1 MAMQLSKGERF
12 NISKEAP
19 GLKKM
24 AIALGWQV
32 TEAGQSYEI
41 DVSAFMLGADGKI
54 PNDKYFIFY
63 NNLQSCDG
71 SVLQSIPDKNNR
83 GQEKKTIYGIILEK
97 INPEI
102 EEITFAVTI
111 HEADKIKANFSE
123 IKNAFI
129 KITNLDT
136 GSELVRYELKENF
149 SRESAVEFG
158 RLYKKNG
165 QWRFQAVG
173 EGYQAG
179 LQSLV
184 DKYYSGNSNNISP
197 MSSELTA
204 GTAADDLQLPAW
216 DLEVDSEPEAEH
228 SRQTRRVQPSR
239 INNQVNNNS
248 RSRKIPAALLA
259 GLGVLVLGTS
269 VGTIAF
275 MRSGNETLKQAKIL
289 AVETQNAGK
298 ATDVNLL
305 RSFDKRLKE
314 TIANLEKIPNFPG
327 FGYQQARADL
337 LKLRPSLVPVQQN
350 LQAAESLATAQKL
363 AMEAAVVVQKPPH
376 PIEVWQQSQSK
387 WQQAIALL
395 EAIDSR
401 TPVYNLAQN
410 KLSNYRANHAVISQR
425 VAISQKAANFSN
437 QGSLKVQKGDVPGAI
452 ANFTQALTLNPN
464 IPQAY
469 LGLGIATSKQG
480 NKQQAIYNY
489 ERALQFN
496 PNLAEAYFGRAQAY
510 YELGNKQQAIG
521 DYEQAIR
528 VNPNYALAYLERGAI
543 RCMLGTKS
551 PAVSDFQ
558 QAGELFLKQG
568 DGNNYKLAQSFINDC
583 QEPSAESAIC
593 DYRRNIDSFGRP
605 CGRSVNVPIII
616 RRKSPTATSNSES
629 TDVKSNSSVE
639 KILPAYSDS
648 SSTRTRSRRR
658 SKR

>member
-1 MAMQLSKGERF
+1 MQLSKGERF

-24 AIALGWQV
+24 AIGLGWQV

-41 DVSAFMLGADGKI
+41 DASAFMLGADGKT
-54 PNDKYFIFY
+54 PNDKYVIFY

-71 SVLQSIPDKNNR
+71 SVLQSIPEKNKRSQDN
-83 GQEKKTIYGIILEK
+83 KTIYGIILEK

-102 EEITFAVTI
+102 EEITFVVTI
-111 HEADKIKANFSE
+111 HEAEKINANFSN

-129 KITNLDT
+129 KISNLAT
-136 GSELVRYELKENF
+136 KSELVRYELKENF
-149 SRESAVEFG
+149 SRETAVEFG
-158 RLYKKNG
+158 RLYRKNG
-165 QWRFQAVG
+165 EWRFQAVG
-173 EGYQAG
+173 QGYQAG
-179 LQSLV
+179 LQSFV
-184 DKYYSGNSNNISP
+184 DQYYSGNSNNNAPISN
-197 MSSELTA
+197 ELAA
-204 GTAADDLQLPAW
+204 GTTADDLQLPAW
-216 DLEVDSEPEAEH
+216 ELEAEAEAEP
-228 SRQTRRVQPSR
+228 SGETGTRRRSP
-239 INNQVNNNS
+239 INNQVNS
-248 RSRKIPAALLA
+248 GSRKIPLAIAAS
-259 GLGVLVLGTS
+259 LGVLVLGT
-269 VGTIAF
+269 GAGAIAL
-275 MRSGNETLKQAKIL
+275 MRSGNETQKQAKIL
-289 AVETQNAGK
+289 PVETQNAGK
-298 ATDVNLL
+298 TTDVNLL

-410 KLSNYRANHAVISQR
+410 KLSNYRANSAVISQR
-425 VAISQKAANFSN
+425 VAIAQKAANFSN

-452 ANFTQALTLNPN
+452 ANFTQALVLNPN

-469 LGLGIATSKQG
+469 LGLGIATSIQG

-489 ERALQFN
+489 DRALQFN
-496 PNLAEAYFGRAQAY
+496 PNLAEAYFGRGQAY
-510 YELGNKQQAIG
+510 YELGNKQKAIG

-528 VNPNYALAYLERGAI
+528 VNPNYGLAYLERGAV

-551 PAVSDFQ
+551 QAVSDFQ
-558 QAGELFLKQG
+558 QAGELFSKQG
-568 DGNNYKLAQSFINDC
+568 DGKNYQLAQSFINDC
-583 QEPSAESAIC
+583 QEPIAEAAIC
-593 DYRRNIDSFGRP
+593 DYRRKIDSFGRP
-605 CGRSVNVPIII
+605 CGRTLNGQIII
-616 RRKSPTATSNSES
+616 RRKSATATSNSQS

-639 KILPAYSDS
+639 KISPANSDS
-648 SSTRTRSRRR
+648 SSTITRSRRR

>member
-1 MAMQLSKGERF
+1 MQLSKGERF

-19 GLKKM
+19 GLKKI

-41 DVSAFMLGADGKI
+41 DVSAFMLSADGKL

-83 GQEKKTIYGIILEK
+83 GQEKKTIYGVILEK
-97 INPEI
+97 INAEI

-111 HEADKIKANFSE
+111 HEADKIKANFSN
-123 IKNAFI
+123 IKKSFI

-149 SRESAVEFG
+149 SRETAVEFG
-158 RLYKKNG
+158 RLYRKNG
-165 QWRFQAVG
+165 EWRFQAVG

-184 DKYYSGNSNNISP
+184 DKYDSGNSNNIAPISR
-197 MSSELTA
+197 ELTA
-204 GTAADDLQLPAW
+204 ETAADDLQLPAW
-216 DLEVDSEPEAEH
+216 ELEVEPEPEAEQ

-239 INNQVNNNS
+239 INNQVNNS

-259 GLGVLVLGTS
+259 SLGVLMLGAGAGMS
-269 VGTIAF
+269 AF
-275 MRSGNETLKQAKIL
+275 MRSGNETLKQAQIL

-298 ATDVNLL
+298 VTDVNLL
-305 RSFDKRLKE
+305 RSFEKRLKE
-314 TIANLEKIPNFPG
+314 TIANLDKIPNFPG

-337 LKLRPSLVPVQQN
+337 LKLRPSLVPVAQN
-350 LQAAESLATAQKL
+350 LQAAESLEKAQQL

-376 PIEVWQQSQSK
+376 PMEVWHQSQSK

-410 KLSNYRANHAVISQR
+410 KLSNYRANRAVISQR
-425 VAISQKAANFSN
+425 VAIAQKAANFSN

-452 ANFTQALTLNPN
+452 ANFTQALALNPN

-469 LGLGIATSKQG
+469 LGLGIATGQQG

-489 ERALQFN
+489 DRALQFN
-496 PNLAEAYFGRAQAY
+496 PNLAEAYFGRGQAY
-510 YELGNKQQAIG
+510 YELGNKQKAIG

-528 VNPNYALAYLERGAI
+528 VNPNYGLAYLERGAI

-551 PAVSDFQ
+551 QAVADFN
-558 QAGELFLKQG
+558 QAGELFSKQG
-568 DGNNYKLAQSFINDC
+568 DGKNYQLAQSFINDC
-583 QEPSAESAIC
+583 QEPIAEAAIC
-593 DYRRNIDSFGRP
+593 DYRRKIDSFGRP
-605 CGRSVNVPIII
+605 CGRALNVPIII
-616 RRKSPTATSNSES
+616 RRKSAIDASNSDS
-629 TDVKSNSSVE
+629 TNIKSNSSVE
-639 KILPAYSDS
+639 KISPANSDS

-658 SKR
+658 SRR

>member
-1 MAMQLSKGERF
+1 MEMQLSKGERF

-24 AIALGWQV
+24 AIGLGWQV

-41 DVSAFMLGADGKI
+41 DVSAFMLGADGKT
-54 PNDKYFIFY
+54 PNDKYVIFY
-63 NNLQSCDG
+63 NNPQSCDG
-71 SVLQSIPDKNNR
+71 SVLQSIPEKNKRSQDN
-83 GQEKKTIYGIILEK
+83 KTVYGIILEK

-102 EEITFAVTI
+102 EEITFVVTI
-111 HEADKIKANFSE
+111 HEAEKINANFTN

-129 KITNLDT
+129 KISNLNT
-136 GSELVRYELKENF
+136 KSELVRYELKENF
-149 SRESAVEFG
+149 SRETAVEFG

-165 QWRFQAVG
+165 EWRFQAVG
-173 EGYQAG
+173 QGYQAG
-179 LQSLV
+179 LQSFV
-184 DKYYSGNSNNISP
+184 DKYDSGNSNNIAP
-197 MSSELTA
+197 ITNELAA
-204 GTAADDLQLPAW
+204 GTADDLQLPAW
-216 DLEVDSEPEAEH
+216 ELEVESEAEP
-228 SRQTRRVQPSR
+228 SGETGTRRRSP
-239 INNQVNNNS
+239 INNQVNS
-248 RSRKIPAALLA
+248 GSRKIPLAIAAS
-259 GLGVLVLGTS
+259 LGVLVLGT
-269 VGTIAF
+269 GAGAIAL
-275 MRSGNETLKQAKIL
+275 MRSANETLKQAKIL
-289 AVETQNAGK
+289 AVETQNAVQ

-305 RSFDKRLKE
+305 RSFDRRLKE

-387 WQQAIALL
+387 WQQAIAVL

-410 KLSNYRANHAVISQR
+410 KLSNYRANRAVISQR
-425 VAISQKAANFSN
+425 VAIAQKAAIFSN

-452 ANFTQALTLNPN
+452 ANFTQALVLNPN

-489 ERALQFN
+489 DRALQFN
-496 PNLAEAYFGRAQAY
+496 PNLAEAYFGRGQAY
-510 YELGNKQQAIG
+510 YELGNKQKAIG

-528 VNPNYALAYLERGAI
+528 VNPNYGLAYLERGAI

-551 PAVSDFQ
+551 QAVSDFQ
-558 QAGELFLKQG
+558 QAGELFSKQG
-568 DGNNYKLAQSFINDC
+568 DGKNYQLAQNFINDC
-583 QEPSAESAIC
+583 QEPIAEAAIC

-605 CGRSVNVPIII
+605 CGRSLNVPIII
-616 RRKSPTATSNSES
+616 RRKSATATSNSES
-629 TDVKSNSSVE
+629 VE
-639 KILPAYSDS
+639 KISPANSDS

>member
-1 MAMQLSKGERF
+1 
-12 NISKEAP
+12 
-19 GLKKM
+19 M
-24 AIALGWQV
+24 AIGLGWQV

-41 DVSAFMLGADGKI
+41 DSSAFMLGADGKT
-54 PNDKYFIFY
+54 PNDKYVIFY
-63 NNLQSCDG
+63 NNPQSCDG
-71 SVLQSIPDKNNR
+71 SVLQSIPEKNKRSQDN
-83 GQEKKTIYGIILEK
+83 KCIYGVILEK

-102 EEITFAVTI
+102 EEITFVVTI
-111 HEADKIKANFSE
+111 HEAEKIKANFSN

-129 KITNLDT
+129 KISNLAT
-136 GSELVRYELKENF
+136 KSELVRYELKENF
-149 SRESAVEFG
+149 TQETAVEFG
-158 RLYKKNG
+158 RLYRKNG
-165 QWRFQAVG
+165 EWRFQAVG
-173 EGYQAG
+173 QGYQAG
-179 LQSLV
+179 LQSFV
-184 DKYYSGNSNNISP
+184 DKYYSGNSNNNAPISN
-197 MSSELTA
+197 ELAA
-204 GTAADDLQLPAW
+204 GTTADDLQLPAW
-216 DLEVDSEPEAEH
+216 ELEAEAEAEP
-228 SRQTRRVQPSR
+228 SGETGIRRRSP
-239 INNQVNNNS
+239 INNQVNS
-248 RSRKIPAALLA
+248 GSRKIPLAIAAS
-259 GLGVLVLGTS
+259 LGVLVLGT
-269 VGTIAF
+269 GAAAIAL

-298 ATDVNLL
+298 TTDVNLL

-410 KLSNYRANHAVISQR
+410 KLSNYRANRAVISQR
-425 VAISQKAANFSN
+425 VAIAQKAANFSN

-452 ANFTQALTLNPN
+452 ANFTQALVLNPN

-469 LGLGIATSKQG
+469 LGLGIATSIQG

-489 ERALQFN
+489 DRALQFN
-496 PNLAEAYFGRAQAY
+496 PNLAEAYFGRGQAY
-510 YELGNKQQAIG
+510 YELGNKQKAIG

-528 VNPNYALAYLERGAI
+528 VNPNYGLAYLERGAI

-551 PAVSDFQ
+551 QAVSDFQ
-558 QAGELFLKQG
+558 QAGELFSKQG
-568 DGNNYKLAQSFINDC
+568 DGKNYQLAQSFINDC
-583 QEPSAESAIC
+583 QEPIAEAAIC
-593 DYRRNIDSFGRP
+593 DYRRKIDSFGRP
-605 CGRSVNVPIII
+605 CGRTLNGQIII
-616 RRKSPTATSNSES
+616 RRKSATATSNSES
-629 TDVKSNSSVE
+629 TDIKSNSSVE
-639 KILPAYSDS
+639 KISPANSDS
-648 SSTRTRSRRR
+648 SSTITRSRRR

>member
-1 MAMQLSKGERF
+1 MQLSKGERF
-12 NISKEAP
+12 NLSKDAP

-41 DVSAFMLGADGKI
+41 DVSAFMLGADGKL

-83 GQEKKTIYGIILEK
+83 GQENKSIYGVILEK

-111 HEADKIKANFSE
+111 HEADKIKANFSN

-149 SRESAVEFG
+149 SRETAVEFG

-173 EGYQAG
+173 QGYEAG
-179 LQSLV
+179 LQSFV
-184 DKYYSGNSNNISP
+184 DKYHSGNSNNIAPISR
-197 MSSELTA
+197 ELTA

-216 DLEVDSEPEAEH
+216 DLEVDSEPEAEQ

-275 MRSGNETLKQAKIL
+275 MRSANETLNQAKIL
-289 AVETQNAGK
+289 ALDTQNAGK

-305 RSFDKRLKE
+305 RSLDKRLKE

-337 LKLRPSLVPVQQN
+337 LQLRPILVPIAQN
-350 LQAAESLATAQKL
+350 LQAAESLATAQNL

-376 PIEVWQQSQSK
+376 PMEVWQQSQSK

-425 VAISQKAANFSN
+425 VAIAQKAANFSN

-452 ANFTQALTLNPN
+452 ANFTQALALNPN

-469 LGLGIATSKQG
+469 LGLGIATGQQG

-489 ERALQFN
+489 DRALQFN
-496 PNLAEAYFGRAQAY
+496 PNLAEAYFGRGQAY
-510 YELGNKQQAIG
+510 YELGNKQKAIG
-521 DYEQAIR
+521 DYEEAIR
-528 VNPNYALAYLERGAI
+528 VNPNYGLAYLERGAI

-551 PAVSDFQ
+551 PAVADFQ

-568 DGNNYKLAQSFINDC
+568 DGKNYQLAQSFINDC
-583 QEPSAESAIC
+583 QEPSAEAAIC

-616 RRKSPTATSNSES
+616 RRKSATATSNSES
-629 TDVKSNSSVE
+629 TAVKSNSSVE
-639 KILPAYSDS
+639 KISPAYSDS

>member
-24 AIALGWQV
+24 AIGLGWQV

-41 DVSAFMLGADGKI
+41 DVSAFMLGADGKT
-54 PNDKYFIFY
+54 PNDKYVIFY

-71 SVLQSIPDKNNR
+71 SVLQSIPADKNRRSQDN
-83 GQEKKTIYGIILEK
+83 KTIYGVILEK

-102 EEITFAVTI
+102 EEVTFVVTI
-111 HEADKIKANFSE
+111 QEAEKINANFSN
-123 IKNAFI
+123 IKNVFI
-129 KITNLDT
+129 KISNLDT
-136 GSELVRYELKENF
+136 KSELVRYELKENF

-165 QWRFQAVG
+165 EWRFQAVG
-173 EGYQAG
+173 QGYQAG
-179 LQSLV
+179 LQSFV
-184 DKYYSGNSNNISP
+184 DKYYSGNSNNIAP
-197 MSSELTA
+197 ITNELAAAT
-204 GTAADDLQLPAW
+204 ADDLQLPAW
-216 DLEVDSEPEAEH
+216 ELEVESEPE
-228 SRQTRRVQPSR
+228 PSGETSSVR
-239 INNQVNNNS
+239 SPINNQVNWG
-248 RSRKIPAALLA
+248 SRKIPVAIAAS
-259 GLGVLVLGTS
+259 LGVLVLGT
-269 VGTIAF
+269 GAGAIAL

-289 AVETQNAGK
+289 TVETQNAGK

-305 RSFDKRLKE
+305 RSYDKRLKE

-363 AMEAAVVVQKPPH
+363 AVEAAVVVQKPPH

-395 EAIDSR
+395 EALDSR

-410 KLSNYRANHAVISQR
+410 KLSNYRANRAVISQR
-425 VAISQKAANFSN
+425 VAIAQKAANFSN

-452 ANFTQALTLNPN
+452 ANFTQALVLNPN

-489 ERALQFN
+489 DRALQFN
-496 PNLAEAYFGRAQAY
+496 PNLAEAYFGRGQAY
-510 YELGNKQQAIG
+510 YELGNKQKAIG

-528 VNPNYALAYLERGAI
+528 VNPNYGLAYLERGAI

-551 PAVSDFQ
+551 QAVSDFQ

-583 QEPSAESAIC
+583 QEPIAEAAIC

-605 CGRSVNVPIII
+605 CGRSLNVPIII
-616 RRKSPTATSNSES
+616 RRKSATATSNSES
-629 TDVKSNSSVE
+629 TDVKSSSSVE
-639 KILPAYSDS
+639 KLSPANSDS

>member
-1 MAMQLSKGERF
+1 MQLSKGERF

-24 AIALGWQV
+24 AIALGWEV

-41 DVSAFMLGADGKI
+41 DASAFMLGADGKT
-54 PNDKYFIFY
+54 PNDKYVIFY

-71 SVLQSIPDKNNR
+71 SVLQSIPEKNRRSQDN
-83 GQEKKTIYGIILEK
+83 KCIYGVILEK

-102 EEITFAVTI
+102 EEVNFAVTI
-111 HEADKIKANFSE
+111 HEAEKINANFSN

-129 KITNLDT
+129 KISNLDT
-136 GSELVRYELKENF
+136 KSELVRYELKEKF
-149 SRESAVEFG
+149 SRETAVEFG

-165 QWRFQAVG
+165 EWRFQAVG
-173 EGYQAG
+173 QGYQAG
-179 LQSLV
+179 LQSFV
-184 DKYYSGNSNNISP
+184 DKYYSGNTNNIAP
-197 MSSELTA
+197 ITKELA
-204 GTAADDLQLPAW
+204 AATAADDLQLPAW
-216 DLEVDSEPEAEH
+216 ELEVEPEAEPPGETG
-228 SRQTRRVQPSR
+228 SRRRSP
-239 INNQVNNNS
+239 INNQVNS
-248 RSRKIPAALLA
+248 GSRKIPLAIAAS
-259 GLGVLVLGTS
+259 LGVLVLGT
-269 VGTIAF
+269 GAGAIAL

-289 AVETQNAGK
+289 AVETQNAVQ

-350 LQAAESLATAQKL
+350 LQAAESLATAQNL
-363 AMEAAVVVQKPPH
+363 AVEAAVVVQKPPH

-401 TPVYNLAQN
+401 TPIYNLAQN
-410 KLSNYRANHAVISQR
+410 KLSNYRANRAVISQR
-425 VAISQKAANFSN
+425 VALAQKAANFSN

-452 ANFTQALTLNPN
+452 ANFTQALVLNPN

-480 NKQQAIYNY
+480 KKQQAIYNY
-489 ERALQFN
+489 DRALQFN

-510 YELGNKQQAIG
+510 YELGNKQKAIG

-528 VNPNYALAYLERGAI
+528 VNPNYGLAYLERGAI

-551 PAVSDFQ
+551 QAVSDFQ

-568 DGNNYKLAQSFINDC
+568 DGNNYQLAQSFINDC
-583 QEPSAESAIC
+583 QEPIAEAAIC

-605 CGRSVNVPIII
+605 CGRSLNVPIIT
-616 RRKSPTATSNSES
+616 RRKSATATSNSES
-629 TDVKSNSSVE
+629 VE
-639 KILPAYSDS
+639 KISPANSDS

-658 SKR
+658 SRR

>member
-1 MAMQLSKGERF
+1 MQLSKGERF

-24 AIALGWQV
+24 AIGLGWQV

-41 DVSAFMLGADGKI
+41 DVSAFMLGADGKT
-54 PNDKYFIFY
+54 PNDKYVIFY

-71 SVLQSIPDKNNR
+71 SVLQSIPADKNRRSQDN
-83 GQEKKTIYGIILEK
+83 KTIYGVILEK

-102 EEITFAVTI
+102 EEVTFVVTI
-111 HEADKIKANFSE
+111 QEAEKINANFSN
-123 IKNAFI
+123 IKNVFI
-129 KITNLDT
+129 KISNLDT
-136 GSELVRYELKENF
+136 KSELVRYELKENF

-165 QWRFQAVG
+165 EWRFQAVG
-173 EGYQAG
+173 QGYQAG
-179 LQSLV
+179 LQSFV
-184 DKYYSGNSNNISP
+184 DKYYSGNSNNIAP
-197 MSSELTA
+197 ITNELAAAT
-204 GTAADDLQLPAW
+204 ADDLQLPAW
-216 DLEVDSEPEAEH
+216 ELEVESEPE
-228 SRQTRRVQPSR
+228 PSGETSSVR
-239 INNQVNNNS
+239 SPINNQVNWG
-248 RSRKIPAALLA
+248 SRKIPVAIAAS
-259 GLGVLVLGTS
+259 LGVLVLGT
-269 VGTIAF
+269 GAGAIAL

-289 AVETQNAGK
+289 TVETQNAGK

-305 RSFDKRLKE
+305 RSYDKRLKE

-363 AMEAAVVVQKPPH
+363 AVEAAVVVQKPPH

-395 EAIDSR
+395 EALDSR

-410 KLSNYRANHAVISQR
+410 KLSNYRANRAVISQR
-425 VAISQKAANFSN
+425 VAIAQKAANFSN

-452 ANFTQALTLNPN
+452 ANFTQALVLNPN

-489 ERALQFN
+489 DRALQFN
-496 PNLAEAYFGRAQAY
+496 PNLAEAYFGRGQAY
-510 YELGNKQQAIG
+510 YELGNKQKAIG

-528 VNPNYALAYLERGAI
+528 VNPNYGLAYLERGAI

-551 PAVSDFQ
+551 QAVSDFQ

-583 QEPSAESAIC
+583 QEPIAEAAIC

-605 CGRSVNVPIII
+605 CGRSLNVPIII
-616 RRKSPTATSNSES
+616 RRKSATATSNSES
-629 TDVKSNSSVE
+629 TDVKSSSSVE
-639 KILPAYSDS
+639 KLSPANSDS

>member
-1 MAMQLSKGERF
+1 MQLSKGERF
-12 NISKEAP
+12 NLSKEAP
-19 GLKKM
+19 GLKKI

-41 DVSAFMLGADGKI
+41 DVSAFMLSADGKL

-83 GQEKKTIYGIILEK
+83 GQEKKTIYGVILEK
-97 INPEI
+97 INAEI

-111 HEADKIKANFSE
+111 HEADKIKASFSN
-123 IKNAFI
+123 IKKSFI

-149 SRESAVEFG
+149 SLETAVEFG
-158 RLYKKNG
+158 RLYRKNG
-165 QWRFQAVG
+165 EWRFQAVG

-184 DKYYSGNSNNISP
+184 DKYDSGNTNNISP
-197 MSSELTA
+197 ITHELAA

-216 DLEVDSEPEAEH
+216 ELEVEPEPEAEQ

-239 INNQVNNNS
+239 INNQVNNS

-259 GLGVLVLGTS
+259 SLGVLMLGAGAGMS
-269 VGTIAF
+269 AF
-275 MRSGNETLKQAKIL
+275 MRSGNETLKQAQIL

-298 ATDVNLL
+298 VTDVNLL

-314 TIANLEKIPNFPG
+314 TIANLDKIPNFPG

-337 LKLRPSLVPVQQN
+337 LKLRPSLVPVAQN
-350 LQAAESLATAQKL
+350 LQAAESLEKAQQL

-376 PIEVWQQSQSK
+376 PMEVWHQSQSK

-410 KLSNYRANHAVISQR
+410 KLSNYRTNRAVISQR
-425 VAISQKAANFSN
+425 VAIAQKAANFSN

-452 ANFTQALTLNPN
+452 ANFTQALALNPN

-469 LGLGIATSKQG
+469 LGLGIATGQQG

-489 ERALQFN
+489 DRALQFN
-496 PNLAEAYFGRAQAY
+496 PNLAEAYFGRGQAY
-510 YELGNKQQAIG
+510 YELGNKQKAIG

-528 VNPNYALAYLERGAI
+528 VNPNYGLAYLERGAI

-551 PAVSDFQ
+551 QAVADFN
-558 QAGELFLKQG
+558 QAGELFSKQG
-568 DGNNYKLAQSFINDC
+568 DGKNYQLAQSFINDC
-583 QEPSAESAIC
+583 QEPIAEAAIC
-593 DYRRNIDSFGRP
+593 DYRRKIDSFGRP
-605 CGRSVNVPIII
+605 CGRSLNVPIII
-616 RRKSPTATSNSES
+616 RRKSVIDASNSDS
-629 TDVKSNSSVE
+629 TNIKSNSSVE
-639 KILPAYSDS
+639 KISPANSDS
-648 SSTRTRSRRR
+648 SGTITRSRRR
-658 SKR
+658 SRR

>member
-19 GLKKM
+19 GLKKI
-24 AIALGWQV
+24 AIALGWQA

-41 DVSAFMLGADGKI
+41 DVSAFMLGADGKV
-54 PNDKYFIFY
+54 PNDKYLIFY
-63 NNLQSCDG
+63 NNLQSGDG
-71 SVLQSIPDKNNR
+71 SVLQSIPEKNNR
-83 GQEKKTIYGIILEK
+83 GQQNKTIYGVILEK
-97 INPEI
+97 IHPEI

-111 HEADKIKANFSE
+111 HEADKIKANFSN

-149 SRESAVEFG
+149 WRETAVEFG
-158 RLYKKNG
+158 RLYRKNG
-165 QWRFQAVG
+165 EWRFQAVG

-179 LQSLV
+179 LQSFV
-184 DKYYSGNSNNISP
+184 DKYYSGNSNNIAPISRD
-197 MSSELTA
+197 LTPE
-204 GTAADDLQLPAW
+204 TAPDDLQLPAW
-216 DLEVDSEPEAEH
+216 ELDVDSEPEPSGETG
-228 SRQTRRVQPSR
+228 SRGRSP
-239 INNQVNNNS
+239 INNQVNS
-248 RSRKIPAALLA
+248 GSRKIPLAIAAS
-259 GLGVLVLGTS
+259 LGVLVLGT
-269 VGTIAF
+269 GAGAIAL
-275 MRSGNETLKQAKIL
+275 MRSGNETLKQANIL

-298 ATDVNLL
+298 VTDVNLL
-305 RSFDKRLKE
+305 RSFDRRLKE
-314 TIANLEKIPNFPG
+314 TIANLEKIPNLPG

-337 LKLRPSLVPVQQN
+337 LQLRPNLVPVAQN

-376 PIEVWQQSQSK
+376 PMEVWQQSQSK

-401 TPVYNLAQN
+401 TPVYNLAHN

-425 VAISQKAANFSN
+425 VAITQKAANFSN
-437 QGSLKVQKGDVPGAI
+437 QGSLKVLNGDVPGAI

-489 ERALQFN
+489 DRALQFN
-496 PNLAEAYFGRAQAY
+496 PNLAEAYFGRGQVY
-510 YELGNKQQAIG
+510 YELGNKQKAIG

-528 VNPNYALAYLERGAI
+528 VNPDYGLAYLERGAI

-551 PAVSDFQ
+551 QAVADFQ

-583 QEPSAESAIC
+583 QEPSAEAAIC
-593 DYRRNIDSFGRP
+593 DYRRKIDSFGRP
-605 CGRSVNVPIII
+605 CGGSLNVPIII
-616 RRKSPTATSNSES
+616 RRKSATATSNSES
-629 TDVKSNSSVE
+629 TAVKSSSSVE
-639 KILPAYSDS
+639 KISPANSDS

>member
-19 GLKKM
+19 DLKKI

-32 TEAGQSYEI
+32 TEAGQSYDI

-63 NNLQSCDG
+63 NNLQSFDS
-71 SVLQSIPDKNNR
+71 SVLQSIPEKNN
-83 GQEKKTIYGIILEK
+83 GSQENKTIYGIILQRV
-97 INPEI
+97 NPEI
-102 EEITFAVTI
+102 EEITFVVTI
-111 HEADKIKANFSE
+111 HEAEKINANFSN

-129 KITNLDT
+129 QISNLDT
-136 GSELVRYELKENF
+136 KSELVRYELKENF
-149 SRESAVEFG
+149 SQETAVEFG

-165 QWRFQAVG
+165 EWRFQAVG
-173 EGYQAG
+173 QGYQAG
-179 LQSLV
+179 LQSFV
-184 DKYYSGNSNNISP
+184 DKYDSGNSNNIAP
-197 MSSELTA
+197 ITNELAAAT
-204 GTAADDLQLPAW
+204 TADDLQLPTW
-216 DLEVDSEPEAEH
+216 ELEVEPEAEP
-228 SRQTRRVQPSR
+228 SGETGTRRRSP
-239 INNQVNNNS
+239 INNQVNS
-248 RSRKIPAALLA
+248 GSRKIPLAIAAS
-259 GLGVLVLGTS
+259 LGVLVLGT
-269 VGTIAF
+269 GAGAIAL

-289 AVETQNAGK
+289 AVETQNAAT

-305 RSFDKRLKE
+305 RSFDRRLKE

-327 FGYQQARADL
+327 FGYQQARAHL
-337 LKLRPSLVPVQQN
+337 LKLRPSLVPLQQN
-350 LQAAESLATAQKL
+350 LQAAESLTTAQKL

-410 KLSNYRANHAVISQR
+410 KLSNYRANRAVISQR
-425 VAISQKAANFSN
+425 VAIAQKAANFSN
-437 QGSLKVQKGDVPGAI
+437 QGTLKVQKGDVPGAI
-452 ANFTQALTLNPN
+452 ANFTQALVLNPN

-489 ERALQFN
+489 DRALQFN
-496 PNLAEAYFGRAQAY
+496 PNLAEAYFGRGQAY
-510 YELGNKQQAIG
+510 YELGNKQKAIG

-528 VNPNYALAYLERGAI
+528 VNPNYGLAYLERGAI

-551 PAVSDFQ
+551 QAVSDFQ
-558 QAGELFLKQG
+558 QAGELFSKQG

-583 QEPSAESAIC
+583 QEPIAEAAIC
-593 DYRRNIDSFGRP
+593 DYRRKIDSFGRP
-605 CGRSVNVPIII
+605 CGRSLNGQIII
-616 RRKSPTATSNSES
+616 RRKSATATSNSES
-629 TDVKSNSSVE
+629 TDVKSNSSAE
-639 KILPAYSDS
+639 KISPANSDS
-648 SSTRTRSRRR
+648 SSTRTRSGRR
-658 SKR
+658 SRR

>member
-1 MAMQLSKGERF
+1 MQLSKGERF

-24 AIALGWQV
+24 AIALGWQA

-41 DVSAFMLGADGKI
+41 DVSAFMLGADGKL

-71 SVLQSIPDKNNR
+71 SVLQSIPEKNNR
-83 GQEKKTIYGIILEK
+83 GQENKTIYGVILEK

-111 HEADKIKANFSE
+111 HEADKIKANFSN

-136 GSELVRYELKENF
+136 GSQLVRYELKENF
-149 SRESAVEFG
+149 SRETAVEFG

-165 QWRFQAVG
+165 QWRFQALG

-184 DKYYSGNSNNISP
+184 DKYYSGNSNNIASI
-197 MSSELTA
+197 SRELTA
-204 GTAADDLQLPAW
+204 GIAADDLQLPAW
-216 DLEVDSEPEAEH
+216 ELEVESEPEAEQ

-239 INNQVNNNS
+239 LNNQVNNS

-259 GLGVLVLGTS
+259 SLGILTLGTGAGMS
-269 VGTIAF
+269 AVMG
-275 MRSGNETLKQAKIL
+275 SGNETLKQANIL

-298 ATDVNLL
+298 VTDVNLL
-305 RSFDKRLKE
+305 RSFDRRLKE
-314 TIANLEKIPNFPG
+314 TIANLDKIPNFPG

-363 AMEAAVVVQKPPH
+363 ALEAAVVVQKPPH

-410 KLSNYRANHAVISQR
+410 KLSNYRANRAVISQR
-425 VAISQKAANFSN
+425 VALAQKAANFSN

-489 ERALQFN
+489 DRALQFN
-496 PNLAEAYFGRAQAY
+496 PNLAEAYFGRGQAY
-510 YELGNKQQAIG
+510 YELGNKQKAIG

-528 VNPNYALAYLERGAI
+528 VNPNYGLAYLERGAI

-551 PAVSDFQ
+551 PAVADFQ

-583 QEPSAESAIC
+583 QEPIAEAAIC

-605 CGRSVNVPIII
+605 CGRSINVPIII
-616 RRKSPTATSNSES
+616 RRKSATVTSNSES
-629 TDVKSNSSVE
+629 TDIKSSSSVE
-639 KILPAYSDS
+639 KILPANSDS
-648 SSTRTRSRRR
+648 SSTITRSRRR

>member
-41 DVSAFMLGADGKI
+41 DVSAFMLGADGKL

-71 SVLQSIPDKNNR
+71 SVLQSIPEKNNR
-83 GQEKKTIYGIILEK
+83 GQENKSIYGVILEK

-111 HEADKIKANFSE
+111 HEADKIKANFSN
-123 IKNAFI
+123 IKNSFI

-136 GSELVRYELKENF
+136 GSQLVRYELKENF
-149 SRESAVEFG
+149 SRETGVEFG

-165 QWRFQAVG
+165 EWRFQAVG
-173 EGYQAG
+173 EGYQTG

-184 DKYYSGNSNNISP
+184 DKYYSGNSNNIAPISR
-197 MSSELTA
+197 ELTA

-216 DLEVDSEPEAEH
+216 DLEVDSEPEGEQ
-228 SRQTRRVQPSR
+228 SRQTRRVQQSR
-239 INNQVNNNS
+239 INNQVNNS

-275 MRSGNETLKQAKIL
+275 MRSANETLKQAKIR

-314 TIANLEKIPNFPG
+314 TLANLEKIPNFPG

-410 KLSNYRANHAVISQR
+410 KLSNYRANRAVISQR
-425 VAISQKAANFSN
+425 VAIAQKAANFSN

-452 ANFTQALTLNPN
+452 ANFTQALALNPN

-469 LGLGIATSKQG
+469 LGLGIATGQQG

-489 ERALQFN
+489 DRALQFN
-496 PNLAEAYFGRAQAY
+496 PNLAEAYFGRGQAY
-510 YELGNKQQAIG
+510 YELGNKQKAIG

-528 VNPNYALAYLERGAI
+528 VNPNYGLAYLERGAI

-551 PAVSDFQ
+551 QAVADFQ
-558 QAGELFLKQG
+558 QAGELFSKQG
-568 DGNNYKLAQSFINDC
+568 DGNNYKLAQSFIKDC
-583 QEPSAESAIC
+583 QEPSVQAAIC
-593 DYRRNIDSFGRP
+593 DYRRNIDSFGRA

-616 RRKSPTATSNSES
+616 RRKSAIDTSNSES
-629 TDVKSNSSVE
+629 TDVKSSSSVE
-639 KILPAYSDS
+639 KISPANSDS

>member
-1 MAMQLSKGERF
+1 MQLSKGERF
-12 NISKEAP
+12 NFSKEAP

-24 AIALGWQV
+24 ALALGWQM

-41 DVSAFMLGADGKI
+41 DVSAFMLGADGKL

-71 SVLQSIPDKNNR
+71 SLLQSIPEKNNR
-83 GQEKKTIYGIILEK
+83 GQENKTIYGIILEK

-111 HEADKIKANFSE
+111 HEADKIKANFSN
-123 IKNAFI
+123 IKNSFI
-129 KITNLDT
+129 KICNVDT
-136 GSELVRYELKENF
+136 GNELVRYELKENF
-149 SRESAVEFG
+149 SRETAVEFG

-184 DKYYSGNSNNISP
+184 DKYYSGNSNNIAPISR
-197 MSSELTA
+197 ELA
-204 GTAADDLQLPAW
+204 PGTTADDLQLPAW
-216 DLEVDSEPEAEH
+216 ELEVDSEPEVEQ

-239 INNQVNNNS
+239 INNQVNNS

-259 GLGVLVLGTS
+259 SLGVLVLGTG
-269 VGTIAF
+269 VGMIAF

-289 AVETQNAGK
+289 AVETQNAAK

-314 TIANLEKIPNFPG
+314 TSANLEKIPNFPG

-376 PIEVWQQSQSK
+376 PIEVWHQSQSK

-410 KLSNYRANHAVISQR
+410 KLSNYRANRAVISQR
-425 VAISQKAANFSN
+425 VAIAQKAANFSN

-469 LGLGIATSKQG
+469 LGLGIATAKQG
-480 NKQQAIYNY
+480 NKLQAIYNY
-489 ERALQFN
+489 DRALQFN
-496 PNLAEAYFGRAQAY
+496 PNLAEAYFGRGQAY
-510 YELGNKQQAIG
+510 YELGNKQKAIG

-528 VNPNYALAYLERGAI
+528 VNPNYGLAYLERGAI

-551 PAVSDFQ
+551 PAVADFQ

-616 RRKSPTATSNSES
+616 RRKSATATSNSES

-639 KILPAYSDS
+639 KISPENLDS

>member
-1 MAMQLSKGERF
+1 MQLSKGERF
-12 NISKEAP
+12 NISQEAP

-24 AIALGWQV
+24 AIALGWQM

-41 DVSAFMLGADGKI
+41 DVSAFMLGADGKL

-71 SVLQSIPDKNNR
+71 SVLQSISDKNNR
-83 GQEKKTIYGIILEK
+83 GQENKSIYGVILEK

-111 HEADKIKANFSE
+111 HKADKIKANFSN
-123 IKNAFI
+123 IKNSFI
-129 KITNLDT
+129 KICNVDT
-136 GSELVRYELKENF
+136 GNELVRYELKDNF
-149 SRESAVEFG
+149 SRETAVEFG
-158 RLYKKNG
+158 RLYRKNG
-165 QWRFQAVG
+165 EWRFQAGG

-184 DKYYSGNSNNISP
+184 DKYDSGNSNNISP
-197 MSSELTA
+197 ITHELAA

-216 DLEVDSEPEAEH
+216 ELEVEPEPEAQQ
-228 SRQTRRVQPSR
+228 SRQTRRVQPLR
-239 INNQVNNNS
+239 INNQVNNS

-259 GLGVLVLGTS
+259 SLGVLMLGTGAGMS
-269 VGTIAF
+269 AF
-275 MRSGNETLKQAKIL
+275 IRSGNETLKQAKIL
-289 AVETQNAGK
+289 AVETQNAAK
-298 ATDVNLL
+298 VTDVNLL
-305 RSFDKRLKE
+305 RSFDKRLKK

-337 LKLRPSLVPVQQN
+337 LQLRPSLVPVAQN
-350 LQAAESLATAQKL
+350 LQAAESLEKAQQL

-376 PIEVWQQSQSK
+376 PMEVWQQSQSK

-410 KLSNYRANHAVISQR
+410 KLSNYRANRAVISQR
-425 VAISQKAANFSN
+425 VAIAQKAANFSN

-452 ANFTQALTLNPN
+452 ANFTQALALNPN

-469 LGLGIATSKQG
+469 LGLGIATGQQG

-489 ERALQFN
+489 DRALQFN
-496 PNLAEAYFGRAQAY
+496 PNLAEAYFGRGQAY
-510 YELGNKQQAIG
+510 YELGNNQKAIG

-528 VNPNYALAYLERGAI
+528 VNPNYGLAYLERGAI

-551 PAVSDFQ
+551 QAVADFQ
-558 QAGELFLKQG
+558 QAGELFSKQG
-568 DGNNYKLAQSFINDC
+568 DGKNYQLAQSFINDC
-583 QEPSAESAIC
+583 QEPIAEAAIC
-593 DYRRNIDSFGRP
+593 DYRRNIDSFGRR
-605 CGRSVNVPIII
+605 CGRYINVPIII
-616 RRKSPTATSNSES
+616 RRKSAIDASKSDS
-629 TDVKSNSSVE
+629 TNIKSNSSPE
-639 KILPAYSDS
+639 KISPENSDS
-648 SSTRTRSRRR
+648 TSTRTRSRRR
-658 SKR
+658 SRR

>member
-1 MAMQLSKGERF
+1 MQLSKGERF

-24 AIALGWQV
+24 AIGLGWQV

-41 DVSAFMLGADGKI
+41 DSSAFMLGADGKT
-54 PNDKYFIFY
+54 PNDKYVIFY
-63 NNLQSCDG
+63 NNPQSCDG
-71 SVLQSIPDKNNR
+71 SVLQSIPEKNKRSQDN
-83 GQEKKTIYGIILEK
+83 KCIYGVILEK

-102 EEITFAVTI
+102 EEITFVVTI
-111 HEADKIKANFSE
+111 HEAEKIKANFSN

-129 KITNLDT
+129 KISNLAT
-136 GSELVRYELKENF
+136 KSELVRYELKENF
-149 SRESAVEFG
+149 TQETAVEFG
-158 RLYKKNG
+158 RLYRKNG
-165 QWRFQAVG
+165 EWRFQAVG
-173 EGYQAG
+173 QGYQAG
-179 LQSLV
+179 LQSFV
-184 DKYYSGNSNNISP
+184 DKYYSGNSNNNAPIYN
-197 MSSELTA
+197 ELAA
-204 GTAADDLQLPAW
+204 GTTADDLQLPAW
-216 DLEVDSEPEAEH
+216 ELEAEAEAEP
-228 SRQTRRVQPSR
+228 SGETGTRRRSP
-239 INNQVNNNS
+239 INNQVNS
-248 RSRKIPAALLA
+248 GSRKIPLAIAAS
-259 GLGVLVLGTS
+259 LGVLVLGTGA
-269 VGTIAF
+269 VAIAL

-298 ATDVNLL
+298 TTDVNLL

-410 KLSNYRANHAVISQR
+410 KLSNYRANRAVISQR
-425 VAISQKAANFSN
+425 VAIAQKAANFSN

-452 ANFTQALTLNPN
+452 ANFTQALVLNPN

-469 LGLGIATSKQG
+469 LGLGIATSIQG

-489 ERALQFN
+489 DRALQFN
-496 PNLAEAYFGRAQAY
+496 PNLAEAYFGRGQAY
-510 YELGNKQQAIG
+510 YELGNKQKAIG

-528 VNPNYALAYLERGAI
+528 VNPNYGLAYLERGAI

-551 PAVSDFQ
+551 QAVSDFQ
-558 QAGELFLKQG
+558 QAGELFSEQG
-568 DGNNYKLAQSFINDC
+568 DGKNYQLAQSFINDC
-583 QEPSAESAIC
+583 QEPIAEAAIC
-593 DYRRNIDSFGRP
+593 DYRRKIDSFGRP
-605 CGRSVNVPIII
+605 CGRTLNGQIII
-616 RRKSPTATSNSES
+616 RRKSATATSNSES
-629 TDVKSNSSVE
+629 TDIKSNSSVE
-639 KILPAYSDS
+639 KISPANSDS
-648 SSTRTRSRRR
+648 SSTITRSRRR

>member
-1 MAMQLSKGERF
+1 MARQLSKGERF

-24 AIALGWQV
+24 AIGLGWKV
-32 TEAGQSYEI
+32 TEAAQSYEI

-54 PNDKYFIFY
+54 PNDKYVVFY
-63 NNLQSCDG
+63 NNPQSCDG
-71 SVLQSIPDKNNR
+71 SVLQSIPEKNKRSQDN
-83 GQEKKTIYGIILEK
+83 KCIYGVILEK

-102 EEITFAVTI
+102 EEVTFVVTI
-111 HEADKIKANFSE
+111 HEAEKINANFSN

-129 KITNLDT
+129 KISNLDT
-136 GSELVRYELKENF
+136 KSELVRYELKENF
-149 SRESAVEFG
+149 SRETAVEFG

-165 QWRFQAVG
+165 EWIFQAVG
-173 EGYQAG
+173 QGYQAG
-179 LQSLV
+179 LQSFV
-184 DKYYSGNSNNISP
+184 DKYDSGNSNNIAP
-197 MSSELTA
+197 ITNELAA
-204 GTAADDLQLPAW
+204 GTAADDLQLPASE
-216 DLEVDSEPEAEH
+216 LEVNPEAE
-228 SRQTRRVQPSR
+228 PSGETSSVR
-239 INNQVNNNS
+239 SPINNQVNSGS
-248 RSRKIPAALLA
+248 RTILLA
-259 GLGVLVLGTS
+259 IAASLGVLVFGT
-269 VGTIAF
+269 GAGAIAL

-289 AVETQNAGK
+289 AVETQNAVQ

-337 LKLRPSLVPVQQN
+337 LKLRPSLVPVQQH

-401 TPVYNLAQN
+401 TPVYTLAQN
-410 KLSNYRANHAVISQR
+410 KLSNYRANRAVIRQR
-425 VAISQKAANFSN
+425 VAIAQKAANFSN

-452 ANFTQALTLNPN
+452 ANFTQALVLNPN

-489 ERALQFN
+489 DRALQFN

-510 YELGNKQQAIG
+510 YELGNKQKAIG

-528 VNPNYALAYLERGAI
+528 VNPNYGLAYLERGAI

-551 PAVSDFQ
+551 QAVSDFK

-583 QEPSAESAIC
+583 QEPIAEAAIC
-593 DYRRNIDSFGRP
+593 DYRRNIDSLGRP
-605 CGRSVNVPIII
+605 CGRSLNVPIII
-616 RRKSPTATSNSES
+616 RRKSTTATSNSDS
-629 TDVKSNSSVE
+629 TAVKSSSSVE
-639 KILPAYSDS
+639 KISPANSDS

-658 SKR
+658 SRR

>member
-19 GLKKM
+19 GIKKM

-41 DVSAFMLGADGKI
+41 DVSAFMLGADGKL

-63 NNLQSCDG
+63 NNLQSFDS
-71 SVLQSIPDKNNR
+71 SVLQSIPEKNNR
-83 GQEKKTIYGIILEK
+83 GQENKSIYGVILEK

-111 HEADKIKANFSE
+111 HEADKIKANFSN

-149 SRESAVEFG
+149 SRETGVEFG
-158 RLYKKNG
+158 RLYRKNG
-165 QWRFQAVG
+165 EWRFQAVG

-197 MSSELTA
+197 ITHELAA

-216 DLEVDSEPEAEH
+216 DLEVDSEPEAEQ
-228 SRQTRRVQPSR
+228 SRQTPRVQPSR
-239 INNQVNNNS
+239 INNQVNNS

-259 GLGVLVLGTS
+259 GLGVLVLGTG

-305 RSFDKRLKE
+305 RSLDKRLKE

-337 LKLRPSLVPVQQN
+337 VKLRPSLVPVQQN

-387 WQQAIALL
+387 WQEAIALL

-410 KLSNYRANHAVISQR
+410 KLSNYRANRAVIGQR
-425 VAISQKAANFSN
+425 VAIAQKAANFSN

-452 ANFTQALTLNPN
+452 ANFTQALALNPN

-469 LGLGIATSKQG
+469 LGLGIATAKQG

-489 ERALQFN
+489 DRALQFN
-496 PNLAEAYFGRAQAY
+496 PNLAEAYFGRGQAY
-510 YELGNKQQAIG
+510 YELGNKQKAIG

-528 VNPNYALAYLERGAI
+528 VNPNYGLAYLERGAI

-551 PAVSDFQ
+551 QAVADFE
-558 QAGELFLKQG
+558 QAGELFSKQG

-583 QEPSAESAIC
+583 QEPIAEAAIC

-605 CGRSVNVPIII
+605 CGRSLNVPIII
-616 RRKSPTATSNSES
+616 RRKSATATSNSDS
-629 TDVKSNSSVE
+629 TNIKSNSSVE
-639 KILPAYSDS
+639 KISPENSDS